1 MIFFDIAETY
11 GKDTFVMI
19 NSMGTNNMPRFF
31 TLKGKID
38 ARLNKIP
45 HLVDHLTDRVMQ
57 GFSQILPNHLPKRLK
72 TYRNQYEHHLLLKMS
87 GDGITEAQQHLRAF
101 FCHCGR

>member
-1 MIFFDIAETY
+1 
-11 GKDTFVMI
+11 
-19 NSMGTNNMPRFF
+19 
-31 TLKGKID
+31 
-38 ARLNKIP
+38 
-45 HLVDHLTDRVMQ
+45 MQ

-101 FCHCGR
+101 LPLRKVTLLPARLMKVKGFSTPFCGGRCGSALSRGPRRSSGRYFGTGYRPAP